1 MAKKRGKAAKT
12 KRRPKHNRSHFHNH
26 KKLRGEN
33 LKDLILGGQDGLV
46 NVLGIVLAV
55 GMATMDTRIVLVA
68 GLAATF
74 AESISMAAVAY
85 TSSKA
90 ALAYYLVRLSS
101 AKEQVVYHRSDVEK
115 EIYHAYRKKGFSGR
129 LLEMVVKR
137 IAKSRKLTLQTLIE
151 ARRLSPDEY
160 QSPKKDAFIV
170 GFSALFGSF
179 VPLFPFFFWDVKTA
193 MIISLVVSAVALFI
207 TGAYKARLTV
217 GVWWKSGLE
226 IFFVGMTAAI
236 AGFAIGY
243 FFGVIHV

>member
-1 MAKKRGKAAKT
+1 MAKKRGKVKRA
-12 KRRPKHNRSHFHNH
+12 KRRPKRERSHSHNH
-26 KKLRGEN
+26 KKPGGEYLR
-33 LKDLILGGQDGLV
+33 DLILGGQDGLV

-55 GMATMDTRIVLVA
+55 GMATQDTKIILVA

-151 ARRLSPDEY
+151 ARRLSSAEY

-179 VPLFPFFFWDVKTA
+179 VPLFPFFFWDVKVA
-193 MIISLVVSAVALFI
+193 MLISLVVSSLALFT

-226 IFFVGMTAAI
+226 IFLVGMTAAI
-236 AGFAIGY
+236 VGFAIGY
-243 FFGVIHV
+243 LFGVMW